1 MAAPVKFAP
10 RELEL
15 MQILWR
21 GGPQTAREIREQVK
35 DDLADP
41 TVRTMLRILEE
52 KGAVRHSKRGRA
64 FVYKAK
70 APVEKTLNAMLD
82 DIVEGFFQGSAD
94 KAAAYLMKRYDLT
107 PAQVKNAEASV

>member
-1 MAAPVKFAP
+1 MAAPVKYAP

-15 MQILWR
+15 MQILWH
-21 GGPQTAREIREQVK
+21 GGPQTAREIREKVK
-35 DDLADP
+35 DNLADP

-82 DIVEGFFQGSAD
+82 DIVQGFFQGSAA
-94 KAAAYLMKRYDLT
+94 KAAAYLMKQYNLT
-107 PAQVKNAEASV
+107 PAKVKKAKASL